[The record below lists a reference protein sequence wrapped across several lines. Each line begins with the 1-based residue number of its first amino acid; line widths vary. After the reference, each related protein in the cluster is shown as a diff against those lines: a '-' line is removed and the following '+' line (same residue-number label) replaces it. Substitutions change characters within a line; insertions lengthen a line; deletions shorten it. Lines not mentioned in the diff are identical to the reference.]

1 MDGVSQA
8 AMDGE
13 QRPLTGELRSPAETL
28 RSMKYKIS
36 ANIREVSFPPISEVQ
51 GWLRHRRNPDEPLI
65 DLCQAVPSY
74 PPAPQLVEHLR
85 TLIDAPETAR
95 YSPDEGL
102 PGVREALCRHYRAFY
117 GAEMAPEQLCLT
129 IGASQA
135 FWLAM
140 VTLCRPGDEVIVQ
153 VPYYFDHVMALDIL
167 GVRSVFVPFDEESGG
182 VPSPR
187 AIASRISARTR
198 AILLVTPSNPTG
210 IVTPAQT
217 LEEISALARRYDVA
231 LVLDE
236 TYAAFIPGGER
247 PHALF
252 ADPQWD
258 DHFIHIASFGK
269 TFALTGYR
277 AGALAASEEFLHHA
291 LKAQDTMVV
300 CAPRITQHAIA
311 WGVAH
316 LGDWVAANREM
327 MQRRHDR
334 FVAEFTAGSN
344 PFRLVTS
351 GSFFAWVRHPFT
363 GNTGRQVAR
372 LLAEE
377 ASLLVLGGESFG
389 PGLTSYLRIAL
400 GNLSDDR
407 IPEAVQRFRDFPV

>member
-1 MDGVSQA
+1 
-8 AMDGE
+8 
-13 QRPLTGELRSPAETL
+13 
-28 RSMKYKIS
+28 MKYSVS
-36 ANIREVSFPPISEVQ
+36 ANIREVNFPPISEVQ
-51 GWLRHRRNPDEPLI
+51 GWLRHRRNPDEALI

-74 PPAPQLVEHLR
+74 PPAPQLVQYLH
-85 TLIDAPETAR
+85 TLLDEPELAR

-102 PGVREALCRHYRAFY
+102 AEVREILCRHYHRIY
-117 GAEMAPEQLCLT
+117 SGHVQPEEVCLT

-140 VTLCRPGDEVIVQ
+140 VTLCQPGDEVIVQ

-182 VPSPR
+182 IPSPR
-187 AIASRISARTR
+187 AISSRITARTR
-198 AILLVTPSNPTG
+198 AILLVSPSNPTG
-210 IVTPAQT
+210 FVTPS
-217 LEEISALARRYDVA
+217 EILGEIFSLARKNDIA

-236 TYAAFIPGGER
+236 TYAAFIPGGAR

-252 ADPQWD
+252 AEPRWA
-258 DHFIHIASFGK
+258 DHFIHLTSFGK

-277 AGALAASEEFLHHA
+277 AGVLVASEEFLHHA
-291 LKAQDTMVV
+291 LKAQDSMVV

-311 WGVAH
+311 YGVEH
-316 LGDWVAANREM
+316 LGEWVVANREM
-327 MQRRHDR
+327 MQRRHDL
-334 FVAEFTAGSN
+334 FVAEFTQGSN
-344 PFRLVTS
+344 PFRLVAS

-363 GNTGRQVAR
+363 GHTGRQVAR

-389 PGLTSYLRIAL
+389 PGLTAYLRIAL
-400 GNLSDDR
+400 GNLSDER
-407 IPEAVQRFRDFPV
+407 IPEAVQRFRDFPL